1 MIIVHECTPMPAEM
15 GVPTVH
21 VVPDVAAA
29 AGPWIAKAVTQV
41 IQQTGRCRLALAGGS
56 TPGPTYRWLRDHLA
70 TELYGQLW
78 VTLTDERALRYDAL
92 PPERWAELPADS
104 NLRLVM
110 AEWLAHVGMDPRRI
124 LPLTLGG
131 AAGPECVRFG
141 QEFMQKIGGG
151 IDVAVLGVGAD
162 GHIASLFPSH
172 PALEVQDICLVVH
185 DSPKPPAERISLT
198 GMVLHGASHVVVL
211 AEGKAKAEV
220 LGAVY
225 RGDRQLPVGRLLPH
239 RDLHWVVDR
248 ALGKAL
254 VAGELEDR

>member
-151 IDVAVLGVGAD
+151 IDVAVLESLMFTTVDQYNNATEQQVWDLAVPTAAHRDAD
-162 GHIASLFPSH
+162 GLFV
-172 PALEVQDICLVVH
+172 AC
-185 DSPKPPAERISLT
+185 T
-198 GMVLHGASHVVVL
+198 
-211 AEGKAKAEV
+211 
-220 LGAVY
+220 
-225 RGDRQLPVGRLLPH
+225 QLPTLGILERLRAQCGKPVWGAIQATALSGRRIIEQKH
-239 RDLHWVVDR
+239 
-248 ALGKAL
+248 
-254 VAGELEDR
+254 